1 MLWVLTL
8 LKVVVCFNCS
18 LQTTYVFVHLKHHF
32 NFLFCSGSW
41 LNQVRLFG
49 RHRHLC
55 QVVAVR
61 SSTTGG
67 DGTAFLNL
75 DESGELAYTV

>member
-1 MLWVLTL
+1 MFLADD
-8 LKVVVCFNCS
+8 VCFRTLEAS
-18 LQTTYVFVHLKHHF
+18 LQFFV
-32 NFLFCSGSW
+32 LFW
-41 LNQVRLFG
+41 LMGRNQVRLFG

>member
-1 MLWVLTL
+1 MFLADD
-8 LKVVVCFNCS
+8 VCFRTLEAS
-18 LQTTYVFVHLKHHF
+18 LQ
-32 NFLFCSGSW
+32 FLVLFW
-41 LNQVRLFG
+41 LMGLNKVRLFG

-75 DESGELAYTV
+75 DESGELANTV